1 MASTNGTEGEAAKVD
16 IVEIETAGEVTM
28 QPVLKHIDKKYT
40 EQGKVY
46 YVETII
52 KTIPDQVDWSSKFA
66 LCVVREFD
74 SDNDFTGRVYVEVRR
89 MKKIEVQ
96 LHVC

>member
-16 IVEIETAGEVTM
+16 IVEIETTGEVTM
-28 QPVLKHIDKKYT
+28 QPVLKHVDKKYT
-40 EQGKVY
+40 QQGKVY

-52 KTIPDQVDWSSKFA
+52 EPIPDQVDWSSKFA
-66 LCVVREFD
+66 LCVVREFHFG
-74 SDNDFTGRVYVEVRR
+74 NHPTGRVYLEVRR
-89 MKKIEVQ
+89 KGKIKAH